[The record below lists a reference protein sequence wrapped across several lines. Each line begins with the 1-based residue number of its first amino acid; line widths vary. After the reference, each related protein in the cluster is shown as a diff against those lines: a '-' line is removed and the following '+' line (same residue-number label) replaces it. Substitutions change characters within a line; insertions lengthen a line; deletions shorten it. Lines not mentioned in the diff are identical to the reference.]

1 MKEYTFE
8 ELGYFA
14 ERECQ
19 AIKDCLQGY
28 SYMNFDIAWSNQA
41 GNCILILRT
50 VYDDT
55 PENIKAFFLH
65 CSLGQI
71 FQERSKNHEA
81 K

>member
-28 SYMNFDIAWSNQA
+28 SLS
-41 GNCILILRT
+41 LIHISEPTRL
-50 VYDDT
+50 
-55 PENIKAFFLH
+55 L
-65 CSLGQI
+65 
-71 FQERSKNHEA
+71 
-81 K
+81 

>member
-28 SYMNFDIAWSNQA
+28 SYMNFDI
-41 GNCILILRT
+41 
-50 VYDDT
+50 
-55 PENIKAFFLH
+55 
-65 CSLGQI
+65 SLQY
-71 FQERSKNHEA
+71 SLSWLVS
-81 K
+81 

>member
-19 AIKDCLQGY
+19 AIRDCLQGY
-28 SYMNFDIAWSNQA
+28 SYMNFDITWSNQA

-50 VYDDT
+50 DYVDT

-65 CSLGQI
+65 CALGQI

>member
-50 VYDDT
+50 DYDDT

-65 CSLGQI
+65 FALGQI

>member
-41 GNCILILRT
+41 GITDQRNS
-50 VYDDT
+50 
-55 PENIKAFFLH
+55 P
-65 CSLGQI
+65 
-71 FQERSKNHEA
+71 
-81 K
+81 

>member
-41 GNCILILRT
+41 DTGLGRELMVINCYMFTGFGIL
-50 VYDDT
+50 
-55 PENIKAFFLH
+55 ENRKCRHA
-65 CSLGQI
+65 
-71 FQERSKNHEA
+71 EPP
-81 K
+81 